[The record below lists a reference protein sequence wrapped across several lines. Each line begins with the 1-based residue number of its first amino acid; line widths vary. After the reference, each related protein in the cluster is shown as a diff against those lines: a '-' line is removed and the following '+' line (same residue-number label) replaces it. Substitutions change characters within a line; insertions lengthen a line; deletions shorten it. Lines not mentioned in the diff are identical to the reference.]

1 MKKKIMSVTVIA
13 CMMTMASAFVADT
26 ACHADWRNDGST
38 RVIVSRRDKNGREI
52 GVDYRPTNRKGD
64 RIGIWTRF

>member
-1 MKKKIMSVTVIA
+1 MGKKILTVTAVA
-13 CMMTMASAFVADT
+13 CMLTAMSAFVADT
-26 ACHADWRNDGST
+26 ACHAGWRNDGDT
-38 RVIVSRRDKNGREI
+38 RVIISRRDKNGREI